1 MPKLMRPSRTRAASA
16 VPSLESL
23 PELLTIP
30 EVMRVARIGRTAAY
44 ELARSGAVPAVRFGR
59 TVRVPRAALVAAV
72 GHSMTAQAR

>member
-1 MPKLMRPSRTRAASA
+1 MPKLTRPVRARAASA

-44 ELARSGAVPAVRFGR
+44 ELARSGGVPVVRFGR
-59 TVRVPRAALVAAV
+59 TVRVPRAALVAVV
-72 GHSMTAQAR
+72 GQTLAPLAR